1 MTEETPTV
9 CPHTNLV
16 KQTGPMDGGAASTRY
31 RCGVAL
37 GLRDLVAKWR
47 EGALACVPPEY
58 AERRLHYKYLKLD
71 NYAAGLDDAAD
82 ELDKALAKLVGCGAF
97 FVVAPHEIG
106 VSIGP
111 PEPSSRGGKGE

>member
-1 MTEETPTV
+1 MNEAIDMDESTSQV

-31 RCGVAL
+31 QCGVARSSFQDL
-37 GLRDLVAKWR
+37 LKDWRRSHYSGLRTEAENDVAR
-47 EGALACVPPEY
+47 MTY
-58 AERRLHYKYLKLD
+58 ERC
-71 NYAAGLDDAAD
+71 AD
-82 ELDKALAKLVGCGAF
+82 ELEAVLAKLEGCGAF

-111 PEPSSRGGKGE
+111 PKKAGVHDEK